1 MKFIVDRDVF
11 NKLDNVCF
19 GVVVAKGIDNSKD
32 NIEINELLKN
42 IIELDERKF
51 EGKKVKELEEIIY
64 YRDAFKSLDINPNKF
79 MASNEAM
86 ITRVAKKKGLPN
98 INPIVNLGN
107 AISLKYIVPLGAHD
121 IDTVGGD
128 IYVKFSKKGDSFI
141 PFGSDE
147 KEYLEDDELIYFAG
161 DRVRTR
167 RWIWRQSEHGK
178 IVSESKNI
186 FFPID
191 GFTDKNYDEV
201 ISARDELAKLL
212 EEKLNCEVKVG
223 FIDKNNSEF
232 EI

>member
-32 NIEINELLKN
+32 NIEINKLLKN

-86 ITRVAKKKGLPN
+86 LTRIAKKKGLPN

-107 AISLKYIVPLGAHD
+107 AISLKYLVPLGAHD

-128 IYVKFSKKGDSFI
+128 IYVKLSKKGDSFI
-141 PFGSDE
+141 PFGSEE

>member
-1 MKFIVDRDVF
+1 MKFIVDKYVF
-11 NKLDNVCF
+11 NKLDNLCF

-86 ITRVAKKKGLPN
+86 LTRVAKKKGLPN

-107 AISLKYIVPLGAHD
+107 AISLKYLVPLGAHD

-128 IYVKFSKKGDSFI
+128 IYVKFSKKGYSFT
-141 PFGSDE
+141 PFGSEE

-167 RWIWRQSEHGK
+167 RWIWRQIEHGK
-178 IVSESKNI
+178 VVSESKNI

-223 FIDKNNSEF
+223 FIDKNNIEF